1 MINENFKVTGAVV
14 IRKNGEIVK
23 EIPNTIVTT
32 GKNGIASLIT
42 GAGSAMTHMGVGTG
56 TTGVVVGDTALETE
70 VDRNA
75 LVTSGGVASTNTVEF
90 ESVWNAGDGTGA
102 LTEAGLFS
110 ASTGGTML
118 ARTVFSVVNKS
129 ASDILTITWTVTV
142 S

>member
-32 GKNGIASLIT
+32 GKNDIASLIT
-42 GAGSAMTHMGVGTG
+42 GAGAAMTHMGVGTG
-56 TTGVVVGDTALETE
+56 TTAVAAGNTALETQ

>member
-32 GKNGIASLIT
+32 GKNDIASLIT
-42 GAGSAMTHMGVGTG
+42 GAGAAMTHMGVGTG
-56 TTGVVVGDTALETE
+56 TTAVAAGDTALETQ

>member
-32 GKNGIASLIT
+32 GKNDIASLIT
-42 GAGSAMTHMGVGTG
+42 GSGAAMTHMGVGTG
-56 TTGVVVGDTALETE
+56 TTGAVAGDTALETQ

>member
-32 GKNGIASLIT
+32 GKNDIASLIT
-42 GAGSAMTHMGVGTG
+42 GSGAAMTHMGVGTG
-56 TTGVVVGDTALETE
+56 TTGVVAGDTALETQ

>member
-1 MINENFKVTGAVV
+1 MINENFEVTGAVV

-32 GKNGIASLIT
+32 GKNDIASLIT
-42 GAGSAMTHMGVGTG
+42 GSGAVITHMGVGTG
-56 TTGVVVGDTALETE
+56 TTGVVAGDTALETE